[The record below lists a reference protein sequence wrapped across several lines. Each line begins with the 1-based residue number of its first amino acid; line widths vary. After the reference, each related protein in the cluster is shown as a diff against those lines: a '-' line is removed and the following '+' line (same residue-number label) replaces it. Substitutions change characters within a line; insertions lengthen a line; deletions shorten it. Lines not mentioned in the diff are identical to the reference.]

1 LDGDPFDGTL
11 LFTWLI
17 MVQDKALM
25 MAWTRILT
33 IDDKLLTTNFSEI
46 SMDRVRAHAQ
56 LIQEEGGRAAQNSTM
71 LLTCLK
77 ASITNTVYTKVYLLK
92 KTYIITLIRQP
103 KDVEIEDGL
112 CYLKVVIDAY
122 HSNTR
127 SSTVTVRKH
136 IAHLAT

>member
-1 LDGDPFDGTL
+1 
-11 LFTWLI
+11 